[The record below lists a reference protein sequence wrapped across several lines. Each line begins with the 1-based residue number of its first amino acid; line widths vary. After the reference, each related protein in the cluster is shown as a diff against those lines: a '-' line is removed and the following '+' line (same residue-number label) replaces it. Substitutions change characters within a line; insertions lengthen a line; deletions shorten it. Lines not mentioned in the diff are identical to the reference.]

1 MGWWGYGVVEGD
13 EPMDLLPDVRDAI
26 IGDEPNEDIELE
38 TDEEYDEY
46 QDARHALMVEKMKT
60 GDYTS
65 AITRIQ
71 EGEFDEVGDQN
82 IALQVLGELIMVNG
96 GVMDAETKAIV
107 IEAAENDEW
116 ANEDSEDGPR
126 YKAMQA
132 FIERVKSY
140 EGVVLEPNCLGL
152 FAAISQHIGSG
163 EEGLLNK

>member
-13 EPMDLLPDVRDAI
+13 EPCDLLPDVRDAI
-26 IGDEPNEDIELE
+26 IGDEPNEDIEFD
-38 TDEEYDEY
+38 TEEYDEY
-46 QDARHALMVEKMKT
+46 QDARHALMVEKMKI

-71 EGEFDEVGDQN
+71 EGEFDDVGDQN

-96 GVMDAETKAIV
+96 GVMNAETKAIV

-126 YKAMQA
+126 YKAMQV

-140 EGVVLEPNCLGL
+140 EGVALEPNCLGL
-152 FAAISQHIGSG
+152 FAAIDQAI
-163 EEGLLNK
+163 ENKEQGLINK